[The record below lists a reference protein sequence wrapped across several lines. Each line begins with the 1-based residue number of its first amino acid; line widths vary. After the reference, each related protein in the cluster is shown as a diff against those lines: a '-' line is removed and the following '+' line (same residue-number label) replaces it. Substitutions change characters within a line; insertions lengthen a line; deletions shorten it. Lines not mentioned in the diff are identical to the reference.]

1 MKPVIAVWFS
11 CGAASAVA
19 AKMTIERYGA
29 THDIRILNNYIVEEG
44 QDNIRFLGDVQV
56 WLGTPIERVINPKY
70 PSCSAVDVWDKR
82 GYMSGVAGAPCT
94 FHLKKEARQLWEREN
109 HVDWHVFGF
118 TADEEKRHDN
128 FVLTER
134 DNVLPVLID
143 AGITKQQCLDILVS
157 AGLRLPIAYEE
168 GWPNANCKG
177 CVKATSPTYWNHL
190 RATEP
195 EIFRQRAEQSRRLGV
210 KLVRVNGVRIYLDEL
225 PPDAIG
231 KPLKSLK
238 MPECGIFCEEK
249 L

>member
-29 THDIRILNNYIVEEG
+29 THDIRVLNNYIVEEG

-56 WLGTPIERVINPKY
+56 WLDTPIERVINPKY

>member
-29 THDIRILNNYIVEEG
+29 THDIRVLNNYIVEEG

-143 AGITKQQCLDILVS
+143 AGITKQQCLDILVA

-225 PPDAIG
+225 PPDAMG